1 MNVAFAVHVPGRS
14 WLHRLDPRVKLL
26 GIALASLG
34 AILSSNLPPLLAML
48 AAAHLMLM
56 TAGVPVRRIGQLWR
70 AIAPF
75 LVIIVVLWP
84 IFDQAGSR
92 VLVDAGWGRL
102 TAESLGRG
110 LVAATRLAAISF
122 VVAAWL
128 TTTSERQLIQSF
140 IRLGLP
146 YRWGV
151 ALAIGLRSIPALAGL
166 YVAVVEAQQ
175 ARGLRLDGSLPHR
188 LRAQIPILVATM
200 VSVIRL
206 SDQTAR
212 ALDARGFGGPIRPT
226 TLHGLRMRPFDW
238 FVSALLLIATAV
250 AVILWLRS

>member
-1 MNVAFAVHVPGRS
+1 MNVAFAVYEPGRS

-26 GIALASLG
+26 GVGLTSLG
-34 AILSSNLPPLLAML
+34 AILSSSLPPLLAML
-48 AAAHLMLM
+48 AAAHLLLV
-56 TAGVPVRRIGQLWR
+56 TAGVPGRRIGQLWR

-75 LVIIVVLWP
+75 LVVIVILWP
-84 IFDQAGSR
+84 IFDQTGSHALID
-92 VLVDAGWGRL
+92 VGWGRL
-102 TAESLGRG
+102 TTEALGRG

-122 VVAAWL
+122 VVATWL

-140 IRLGLP
+140 VRLGLS

-166 YVAVVEAQQ
+166 YSAVVEAQQ
-175 ARGLRLDGSLPHR
+175 ARGLRLDGPLRRR
-188 LRAQIPILVATM
+188 LRAQVPILVATM

-206 SDQTAR
+206 SEQTAR
-212 ALDARGFGGPIRPT
+212 ALDARGFGGPARPT

-238 FVSALLLIATAV
+238 LLTSLLLVAAATI
-250 AVILWLRS
+250 VIIWLR